1 MKDLSGKKILIT
13 GAAGGLGQEFA
24 RQLLGLGAM
33 LVLAD
38 SQEEKLENVARE
50 LDTVFRN
57 GHGRVLGFIV
67 SDLSQ
72 VGGCIALYDGC
83 MSLSGTPDMLINN
96 AGLIN
101 YGYFHEIPE
110 ERWKTLM
117 GVNLL
122 APMDLTYRFLPGMVE
137 RGDGHI
143 VFLSS
148 VAGFSATA
156 LGTPYSCSKFA
167 IRGFGMSLSGELKQ
181 KGVKVTNIY
190 PWWVKTELLKSPEY
204 GSAKLMPL
212 PGFLMND
219 PKKVVAES
227 IEGIRKE
234 KLHVYPGIF
243 AKGADFF
250 SRFVHIVAAQAR

>member
-1 MKDLSGKKILIT
+1 MKDLVGKTILIT

-24 RQLLGLGAM
+24 RQLLRLGAM
-33 LVLAD
+33 VVLAD
-38 SQEEKLENVARE
+38 SQEERLENAARE
-50 LDTVFRN
+50 LDTAFRN

-67 SDLSQ
+67 SDISE
-72 VGGCIALYDGC
+72 VSGCVALYNGC
-83 MSLSGTPDMLINN
+83 MSLCGTPDMLINN

-101 YGYFHEIPE
+101 YGYFHELPE

-137 RGDGHI
+137 RGNGHI

-156 LGTPYSCSKFA
+156 FGVPYSCSKFG
-167 IRGFGMSLSGELKQ
+167 IRGFGMALSGELKG
-181 KGVKVTNIY
+181 KGVLVTNIY
-190 PWWVKTELLKSPEY
+190 PWWVKTELLKSPGY
-204 GSAKLMPL
+204 GNAKLRPL
-212 PGFLMND
+212 PRFLMND
-219 PKKVVAES
+219 PRKVVAES
-227 IEGIRKE
+227 IQGIRKG

-250 SRFVHIVAAQAR
+250 SRFVHIVSAQAR